1 MSSQIDRIPAR
12 MLRMQNSKGRDVD
25 LQTIINIVL
34 GSVMGALGWFAR
46 ELWDAVKELKTDVS
60 KLREDLPKTY
70 VAKEDWRPE
79 MQEIKHILG
88 KIFDKL
94 DGKADK

>member
-1 MSSQIDRIPAR
+1 
-12 MLRMQNSKGRDVD
+12 MQNSKGREVD
-25 LQTIINIVL
+25 IQTIINIAL
-34 GSVMGALGWFAR
+34 GSVMSALGWFAR
-46 ELWDAVKELKTDVS
+46 ELWDAVKELKGDLS

-79 MQEIKHILG
+79 IQDIKNILG
-88 KIFDKL
+88 KIFDRL